1 MSISNPDH
9 FPRQLTVIIVNCH
22 GAPCRAQRRPS
33 VTRMETCRAHHAHLI
48 RFSSLTEPQIRIQS
62 HPRISVRPILSPH
75 RRCDAHACSPGTRRR
90 TSFCLLQAP
99 TRSDISTTGRQTRLI
114 WSTRFTVHHVK
125 FLPVCSLNCRLFR
138 THVGCLFLATCHRYL
153 YLNRKYYYVG

>member
-90 TSFCLLQAP
+90 TSFWLLQAP

-114 WSTRFTVHHVK
+114 CGGGRSPPTARDAYVINIDQQATRDMAHIRECTSTVD
-125 FLPVCSLNCRLFR
+125 
-138 THVGCLFLATCHRYL
+138 
-153 YLNRKYYYVG
+153 